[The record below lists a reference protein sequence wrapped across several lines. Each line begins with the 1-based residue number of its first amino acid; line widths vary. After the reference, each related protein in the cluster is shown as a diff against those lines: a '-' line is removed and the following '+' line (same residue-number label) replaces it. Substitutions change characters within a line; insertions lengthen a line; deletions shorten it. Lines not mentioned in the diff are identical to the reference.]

1 MEQDSLNQTE
11 LTLKG
16 QMPTENILAAFLHK

>member
-1 MEQDSLNQTE
+1 MEQDSPNQTE

-16 QMPTENILAAFLHK
+16 QMPAENILVAFLHK